1 MAHALADTTQVKEMI
16 IDALN
21 LPDVQAQ
28 DIADED
34 PLFVEGLGLDSV
46 DALELVLAI
55 EQKYGL
61 QIEDDSIG
69 KEAFGSAAALTRFIN
84 DRLQAESV

>member
-1 MAHALADTTQVKEMI
+1 MI
-16 IDALN
+16 IDSLN
-21 LPDVQAQ
+21 LPDVQPQ
-28 DIADED
+28 DIADDD

-61 QIEDDSIG
+61 QVEDESIG
-69 KEAFGSAAALTRFIN
+69 KEAFGSAAALTNFIN
-84 DRLQAESV
+84 DRLQAGSV